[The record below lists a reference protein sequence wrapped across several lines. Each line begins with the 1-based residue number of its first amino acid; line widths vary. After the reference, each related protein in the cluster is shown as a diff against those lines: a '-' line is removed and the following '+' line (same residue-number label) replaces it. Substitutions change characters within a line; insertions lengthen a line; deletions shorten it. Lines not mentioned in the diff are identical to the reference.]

1 MWDPSDLLSLW
12 DFFCGILYG
21 IPCGIHLGSMRLALV
36 HVTRDTHGLV
46 ARGWLECLVFSLVF
60 QFGMFINNNIMLG
73 SSTIPTTPLL
83 IGWILLAILSVVVE
97 LMADI
102 AEISHSP
109 LPLLLC

>member
-46 ARGWLECLVFSLVF
+46 ARGWLESLVFSLVF
-60 QFGMFINNNIMLG
+60 NLAC
-73 SSTIPTTPLL
+73 SSTITSCL
-83 IGWILLAILSVVVE
+83 GVV
-97 LMADI
+97 
-102 AEISHSP
+102 P
-109 LPLLLC
+109 YQQRPY

>member
-1 MWDPSDLLSLW
+1 M
-12 DFFCGILYG
+12 
-21 IPCGIHLGSMRLALV
+21 LG
-36 HVTRDTHGLV
+36 
-46 ARGWLECLVFSLVF
+46 F
-60 QFGMFINNNIMLG
+60 QFGFQFCMFINNNIMLG

>member
-1 MWDPSDLLSLW
+1 
-12 DFFCGILYG
+12 
-21 IPCGIHLGSMRLALV
+21 
-36 HVTRDTHGLV
+36 
-46 ARGWLECLVFSLVF
+46 
-60 QFGMFINNNIMLG
+60 MFINNNIMLG